1 MACVSLQGTSGCI
14 RAGSDA
20 YLQQPHFVPGQRGKM
35 TKSAVIFDLDGTL
48 VDTAPDL
55 WGATNHVLKAHGRRE
70 VSLDDVY
77 GMVGMGAKKLIE
89 RGFERT
95 GEPARADM
103 VDNMFRQFIDFYSA
117 NITAQSK
124 PYPGVLALLDEL
136 KARGVGL
143 AVCTNKL
150 ERLSVKLINGLD
162 MDHYFSAVIGPDTT
176 GVAKPDPRPLDA
188 AIKAAGSAR
197 SHSIMIGD
205 SATDIR
211 TAQAASIPVVAV
223 SFGYTDTHVSAFDP
237 DHVVDHFDE
246 ILPILEERFA
256 AHALV

>member
-1 MACVSLQGTSGCI
+1 M
-14 RAGSDA
+14 
-20 YLQQPHFVPGQRGKM
+20 P
-35 TKSAVIFDLDGTL
+35 KSAVIFDLDGTL

-55 WGATNHVLKAHGRRE
+55 WGATNHVLATHGRRE

-77 GMVGMGAKKLIE
+77 EMVGMGAKTLIE

-103 VDNMFRQFIDFYSA
+103 IDILFRQFIDHYAA
-117 NITAQSK
+117 NITARSK

-136 KARGVGL
+136 QSRGIGL
-143 AVCTNKL
+143 AVCTNKM
-150 ERLSVKLINGLD
+150 ERLSVKLINELG
-162 MDHYFSAVIGPDTT
+162 MDHYFAGVIGPDTT

-197 SHSIMIGD
+197 SHAVMIGD

-211 TAQAASIPVVAV
+211 TAQAASIPIVAV
-223 SFGYTDTHVSAFDP
+223 SFGYTDTHVSAFNP

-246 ILPILEERFA
+246 MLPILEERFTD
-256 AHALV
+256 HA

>member
-1 MACVSLQGTSGCI
+1 MSPDHRML
-14 RAGSDA
+14 
-20 YLQQPHFVPGQRGKM
+20 LRGKM

-77 GMVGMGAKKLIE
+77 DMVGMGAKKLIE

-103 VDNMFRQFIDFYSA
+103 IDILFRQFIDFYSA
-117 NITAQSK
+117 NITARSQ

-143 AVCTNKL
+143 AVCTNKM

-162 MDHYFSAVIGPDTT
+162 MAHYFSAIIGPDTI
-176 GVAKPDPRPLDA
+176 GVAKPDPRPLFA
-188 AIKAAGSAR
+188 AIKATGCVR
-197 SHSIMIGD
+197 SRAIMIGD

-211 TAQAASIPVVAV
+211 TAQAAAIPVVAV
-223 SFGYTDTHVSAFDP
+223 SFGYTHTHVSAFEP
-237 DHVVDHFDE
+237 DHIVDHFDE
-246 ILPILEERFA
+246 VLPILEGRFA
-256 AHALV
+256 AHT

>member
-1 MACVSLQGTSGCI
+1 MP
-14 RAGSDA
+14 R
-20 YLQQPHFVPGQRGKM
+20 
-35 TKSAVIFDLDGTL
+35 SAVIFDLDGTL

-77 GMVGMGAKKLIE
+77 EMVGMGAKKLIE

-95 GEPARADM
+95 GEPARGDM
-103 VDNMFRQFIDFYSA
+103 IDILFRQFIDHYSA

-136 KARGVGL
+136 KARGIGL
-143 AVCTNKL
+143 AVCTNKM
-150 ERLSVKLINGLD
+150 ERLSVKLINELC
-162 MDHYFSAVIGPDTT
+162 MDHYFSGVIGPDTT

-188 AIKAAGSAR
+188 AIEAAGSTR
-197 SHSIMIGD
+197 SHAVMIGD

-237 DHVVDHFDE
+237 DHIVDHFDE
-246 ILPILEERFA
+246 ILPILENRFA
-256 AHALV
+256 GQA

>member
-1 MACVSLQGTSGCI
+1 MP
-14 RAGSDA
+14 R
-20 YLQQPHFVPGQRGKM
+20 
-35 TKSAVIFDLDGTL
+35 SAVIFDLDGTL

-55 WGATNHVLKAHGRRE
+55 WGATNHVLTAHGRRE

-77 GMVGMGAKKLIE
+77 EMVGMGAKKLIE

-103 VDNMFRQFIDFYSA
+103 IDILFRQFIDHYSA

-136 KARGVGL
+136 KSRNIGL
-143 AVCTNKL
+143 AVCTNKM
-150 ERLSVKLINGLD
+150 ERLSVKLINELN

-188 AIKAAGSAR
+188 AIKAAGSTR
-197 SHSIMIGD
+197 SHAVMIGD

-211 TAQAASIPVVAV
+211 TAQAATIPVVAV
-223 SFGYTDTHVSAFDP
+223 SFGYTDTHVSAFNP
-237 DHVVDHFDE
+237 DYVVDHFDE
-246 ILPILEERFA
+246 VLPILEGRIA
-256 AHALV
+256 AHA